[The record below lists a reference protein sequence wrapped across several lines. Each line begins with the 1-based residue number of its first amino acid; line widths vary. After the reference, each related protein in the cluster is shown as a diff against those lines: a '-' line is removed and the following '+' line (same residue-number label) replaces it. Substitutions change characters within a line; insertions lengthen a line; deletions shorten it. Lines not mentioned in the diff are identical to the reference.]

1 MIVTEYSILIMNVFS
16 LRNSCMS
23 EKPEKVL
30 IPGDNEKFPDRN
42 EYLSRK
48 RFNPAA
54 VIYMFFLLSVLL
66 LFPYSCDN
74 IQDSPIPY
82 VPVSLF
88 INLNI
93 VNELTVS
100 GNSVMFPNYGFGG
113 IVVYCEYPGS
123 YYAYDAGCTK
133 DLRRD
138 CRVIN
143 DGALAECPCC
153 GSVFVLMNSGYP
165 SKGPAEM
172 PLKQYHVTL
181 VNNYE
186 LRVYN

>member
-1 MIVTEYSILIMNVFS
+1 MLFGIIEQYKFSTGKILLNQIIKEKIRTSCSYLKFS
-16 LRNSCMS
+16 GRGEECHKARCTKMS
-23 EKPEKVL
+23 
-30 IPGDNEKFPDRN
+30 KF
-42 EYLSRK
+42 
-48 RFNPAA
+48 FV
-54 VIYMFFLLSVLL
+54 VIFML
-66 LFPYSCDN
+66 LFLMMQSSCDK

-88 INLNI
+88 INLHI

-100 GNSVMFPNYGFGG
+100 GNSVVFPNYGFGG
-113 IVVYCEYPGS
+113 IIVYCEYPGS

-133 DLRRD
+133 DIKQN

-143 DGALAECPCC
+143 DGAVAECPCC
-153 GSVFVLMNSGYP
+153 GSVFILMNSGYP

>member
-1 MIVTEYSILIMNVFS
+1 
-16 LRNSCMS
+16 MS
-23 EKPEKVL
+23 DE
-30 IPGDNEKFPDRN
+30 NEKFSGREKYRN
-42 EYLSRK
+42 RK
-48 RFNPAA
+48 KFKRLGGVYIFIL
-54 VIYMFFLLSVLL
+54 VLGLLLS
-66 LFPYSCDN
+66 PYSCDK

-113 IVVYCEYPGS
+113 IIVYCEYPGS

-133 DLRRD
+133 ELRRD
-138 CRVIN
+138 CSVVN

-153 GSVFVLMNSGYP
+153 GSVFVLINGGYP

-181 VNNYE
+181 INNYE